1 MKYTDKSEMGEF
13 WADVR
18 EHDAQQRKSKREAN
32 TELAKTLAEKYGLTI
47 TEYNDGTQL
56 RLISEKKAFDYF
68 PTSGK
73 VKIGNRFFFANL
85 ENEIKKHFAL

>member
-1 MKYTDKSEMGEF
+1 MKYTGKSEMGEF

-32 TELAKTLAEKYGLTI
+32 TELAKALAEKYGLTI
-47 TEYNDGTQL
+47 TEYNDGTQIRFL
-56 RLISEKKAFDYF
+56 SNSAKLDYF

-73 VKIGNRFFFANL
+73 VKTENKFFTADL
-85 ENEIKKHFAL
+85 ETIIKKHLL